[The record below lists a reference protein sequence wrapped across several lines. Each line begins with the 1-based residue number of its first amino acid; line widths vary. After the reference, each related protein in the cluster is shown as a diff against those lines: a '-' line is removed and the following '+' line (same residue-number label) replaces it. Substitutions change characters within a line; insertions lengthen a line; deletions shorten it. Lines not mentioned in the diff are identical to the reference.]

1 MTAGDLV
8 PQDVY
13 LMHSA
18 KLLEQLPQIVLVHVV
33 RHLAHEHFYVIR
45 IRLLNAIVVH
55 YAFSQL
61 HIVVVVELK
70 CRTAEQFIVEE
81 QFLLLHSAVTIGTNQ
96 FTNILELGS

>member
-33 RHLAHEHFYVIR
+33 WHLAHEHFYVIR
-45 IRLLNAIVVH
+45 IRLLDAIVVH
-55 YAFSQL
+55 YAATGKGLF
-61 HIVVVVELK
+61 LK
-70 CRTAEQFIVEE
+70 NVSTDSVLFNYSKSS
-81 QFLLLHSAVTIGTNQ
+81 L
-96 FTNILELGS
+96 